1 MRLSISHATTYNYA
15 YQVRGSIQYL
25 RLTPQSSERQ
35 RVLDWRL
42 ELPGPAQEQRDPYGN
57 ILHVLSME
65 QPHQSILITAHGDV
79 EIETW
84 HECEQDS
91 QAPQPFLRETRLT
104 HADTALSQFALKVCG
119 SSRDRPALV
128 DLMHELAAVMAYSPG
143 ATDVEF
149 TAAEAFSSS
158 AGVCQDHAHAFI
170 ACTRSLGLP
179 ARYVSGYLLSEDTS
193 HLASH
198 AWAEVWLAGA
208 WYSFDVTNGL
218 SRPERHLKLAVG
230 MDYLD
235 ACPVR
240 GMRRGGGSERMDA
253 HVLVSRMAVQTNTQ

>member
-104 HADTALSQFALKVCG
+104 HADTALSQFALKVRVALVAQLLHQPHHRRRRHPRG
-119 SSRDRPALV
+119 PVPVVDRSRRAGVGRADVPAL
-128 DLMHELAAVMAYSPG
+128 
-143 ATDVEF
+143 
-149 TAAEAFSSS
+149 
-158 AGVCQDHAHAFI
+158 
-170 ACTRSLGLP
+170 
-179 ARYVSGYLLSEDTS
+179 
-193 HLASH
+193 
-198 AWAEVWLAGA
+198 
-208 WYSFDVTNGL
+208 
-218 SRPERHLKLAVG
+218 
-230 MDYLD
+230 
-235 ACPVR
+235 
-240 GMRRGGGSERMDA
+240 
-253 HVLVSRMAVQTNTQ
+253 